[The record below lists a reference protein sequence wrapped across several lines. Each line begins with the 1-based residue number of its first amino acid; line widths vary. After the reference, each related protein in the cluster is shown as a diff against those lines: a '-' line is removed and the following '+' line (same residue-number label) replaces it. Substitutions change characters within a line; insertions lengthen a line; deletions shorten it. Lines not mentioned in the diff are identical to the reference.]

1 MPTPL
6 YQCLI
11 FGKPTPEQ
19 VAAFSGTI
27 TEVMDDFSLKPGEHF
42 SITKGFGDEFVETA
56 PAVAVFFGGAGAELP
71 EHANLL
77 RLSIP
82 VVPLVSN
89 VANVS
94 AELPESLRPINALAL
109 PPDDAKLVKPASVA
123 LQCLGLLPVQRR
135 VFVSYRRNES
145 RDAAVQL
152 FEELSARQFD
162 VFLDT
167 HSVGAASDFQAML
180 WHRLCDSDVVVMLDT
195 PGFFES
201 RWTRAEWGRATDK
214 HISILQVLWP
224 GHKASRYSALATPMS
239 LVDGDLVDG
248 QLTQAIVES
257 IALNVEVLRSKSVA
271 LRHANIAGHI
281 RTAIERL
288 GGSVEAV
295 GQRRSLVLKLPSGV
309 PLVAHPAVGIPTA
322 VTLHEA
328 VRDGDPRRAIV
339 VYDHVGLSE
348 QWMTHLGWL
357 GTNFNAVKWIK
368 SRQAGWE
375 LAELEEL

>member
-1 MPTPL
+1 MPAPL

-19 VAAFSGTI
+19 VTALSATI
-27 TEVMDDFSLKPGEHF
+27 TKTMGDFGLKLGEDF
-42 SITKGFGDEFVETA
+42 SITEGFGDGFAETA

-82 VVPLVSN
+82 VVPLVSS

-94 AELPESLRPINALAL
+94 AELPECLRPLNALAL
-109 PPDDAKLVKPASVA
+109 TPDDTHLVKPAGVA

-167 HSVGAASDFQAML
+167 HSVGAATDFQTML

-201 RWTRAEWGRATDK
+201 RWTRTEWGRATDK
-214 HISILQVLWP
+214 NISILQVLWP
-224 GHKASRYSALATPMS
+224 GHKASRFSALATPMT
-239 LVDGDLVDG
+239 LVDTDIVGG
-248 QLTQAIVES
+248 QLTQAIVEA
-257 IALNVEVLRSKSVA
+257 IALQVEVLRSKSVA
-271 LRHANIAGHI
+271 LRHANITGHL
-281 RTAIERL
+281 RSSIEKM
-288 GGSVEAV
+288 GGSVEGV
-295 GQRRSLVLKLPSGV
+295 GQRRSLVLKMPSGE
-309 PLVAHPAVGIPTA
+309 PLVAHPSVGVPTA
-322 VTLHEA
+322 VTLHDA
-328 VRDGDPRRAIV
+328 VRDGDPRRAIL

-348 QWMTHLGWL
+348 QWMSHLDWL
-357 GTNFNAVKWIK
+357 GTSFNAVKWIK

-375 LAELEEL
+375 LSELEGI